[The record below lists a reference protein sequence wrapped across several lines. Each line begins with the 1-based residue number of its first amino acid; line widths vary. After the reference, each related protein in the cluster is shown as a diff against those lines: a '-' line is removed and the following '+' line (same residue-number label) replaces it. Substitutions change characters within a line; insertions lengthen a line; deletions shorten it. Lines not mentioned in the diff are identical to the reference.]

1 MLFLINLL
9 QKRIVRFI
17 TKAHYLAHTAP
28 LFSQLKVLDIFSINS
43 FSVATFMYSYHHNLL
58 PSSFR
63 DLFLSSN
70 KSHGSYPDWLTDCS
84 IPPSTVIEC
93 FMDARSSWHRKLLVV
108 SRTPAPS
115 VTDPQCKS
123 KQLQRQSNRQ
133 YLAPKRRKSNWWQ
146 ARNCSLRS
154 PQGR

>member
-1 MLFLINLL
+1 MLFLIYFF

-17 TKAHYLAHTAP
+17 TKAHYLANTTP